1 MIMKFCLIPHFFL
14 GLYMY
19 SNSSIL
25 TPTYIR
31 TNIED
36 FIKSSS
42 AYFNS
47 DRFSNVHT
55 IIFIASIFF
64 FFLLYILRYTLFSL
78 LSRLSNLCKGLKAK
92 MESQEVVSD
101 DFYRD
106 LSVMQLCKEFN
117 KTTKERKEYEVI
129 MRGGQFRKGVEQ
141 EMKLYG
147 QKIDKKISAIEEC
160 FKELFIKHNIQY
172 DDLDTKGGNQR
183 RRHLISAIGELL
195 KQKDQIMKADQRLKS
210 TIYSYDLADNDYYQ
224 GLLQVEE

>member
-47 DRFSNVHT
+47 DRFSNIHT

-78 LSRLSNLCKGLKAK
+78 LSRLSNLCKNLKSK
-92 MESQEVVSD
+92 VESQEVVSD

-160 FKELFIKHNIQY
+160 FKELFIKHNITY
-172 DDLDTKGGNQR
+172 ED
-183 RRHLISAIGELL
+183 
-195 KQKDQIMKADQRLKS
+195 
-210 TIYSYDLADNDYYQ
+210 
-224 GLLQVEE
+224 